1 LGSISKIIMNFKL
14 SIPDPIR
21 GLTLHKLNQQLD
33 AYANGQI
40 ADFAFTADV
49 METRDDILMNVILK
63 RKKAVA
69 RHPWEILMA
78 DASPEARRHHDALRY
93 FYDNIR
99 CAHALK
105 EDAVGGVHLLVQQ
118 MMDALAKGWAV
129 HEITWQPVSGLEG
142 GRVPT
147 RKAGSDLC
155 TASLRFVPL
164 WFFENR
170 TARLRF
176 NPQPGAMQGEPMR
189 EREWLVTTG
198 DALMLPCARAFL
210 FKHLP
215 LQLWLEYC
223 QRYGRPGIRG
233 VTAAARDLAEWNTFA
248 ESVDS
253 FLTDLTVVTSS
264 DENIELIDRKGSG
277 EPPFAKLIERMD
289 RVMAS
294 IWRGADLS
302 TISRDRGYG
311 ASLQEEEAR
320 ILETQDARMISET
333 LNETLDRWVIQY
345 LFGEGV
351 IPKAYFH
358 ISMPEKDNTAQDLA
372 IDQFLIEHGVELDM
386 VKTLERYGRTAAD
399 PGHPSLG
406 KLIGKNAHSANRS
419 YPPRTTD
426 HNHLTRNE
434 RAQPTT
440 H

>member
-1 LGSISKIIMNFKL
+1 MNFNP

-21 GLTLHKLNQQLD
+21 GLTLHKLNQQLE

-69 RHPWEILMA
+69 RHPWEILLA
-78 DASPEARRHHDALRY
+78 DGSPEARRHHDALRY

-99 CAHALK
+99 CVHALK

-129 HEITWQPVSGLEG
+129 HEITWQPVSGLAG
-142 GRVPT
+142 GRAPVVRP
-147 RKAGSDLC
+147 GSDLL

-176 NPQPGAMQGEPMR
+176 TPRPGAMQGELMR
-189 EREWLVTTG
+189 EREWLVTTS
-198 DALMLPCARAFL
+198 DALMLSCARAFL

-215 LQLWLEYC
+215 LQLWLEFC

-233 VTAAARDLAEWNTFA
+233 VTAAARDSVEWNTFA

-253 FLTDLTVVTSS
+253 FLTNLTVVTSS
-264 DENIELIDRKGSG
+264 DENIELIDLKGSG
-277 EPPFAKLIERMD
+277 EPPFANLIERMD

-358 ISMPEKDNTAQDLA
+358 ISLPEKDNTAQDLA
-372 IDQFLIEHGVELDM
+372 IDQFLIDHGVQLDV
-386 VKTLERYGRTAAD
+386 VKTLERYGRTAAE

-406 KLIGKNAHSANRS
+406 KLIGGDSQPPHRS
-419 YPPRTTD
+419 YVPRTTD
-426 HNHLTRNE
+426 HKQMTTN
-434 RAQPTT
+434 AYSQPTT

>member
-1 LGSISKIIMNFKL
+1 MNFKL

-21 GLTLHKLNQQLD
+21 GLTLQKLNQQLE
-33 AYANGQI
+33 AYASGQI

-49 METRDDILMNVILK
+49 MEQRDDILMNVILK

-78 DASPEARRHHDALRY
+78 DSSPEARRHHDALRY

-99 CAHALK
+99 CVHALK
-105 EDAVGGVHLLVQQ
+105 EDAVGGVHLLIQQ

-129 HEITWQPVSGLEG
+129 HEITWQPVTGLEG
-142 GRVPT
+142 GKVPAK
-147 RKAGSDLC
+147 KAGSDLC

-176 NPQPGAMQGEPMR
+176 TPRPGAMQGEPMR
-189 EREWLVTTG
+189 EREWLVTTS

-215 LQLWLEYC
+215 LQVWLEYC
-223 QRYGRPGIRG
+223 QRYGKPGIRG
-233 VTAAARDLAEWNTFA
+233 VTSATRDSAEWNKFK
-248 ESVDS
+248 ESVDA
-253 FLTDLTVVTSS
+253 FLGELSVITTN
-264 DENIELIDRKGSG
+264 DENLNVIDLKGSG
-277 EPPFAKLIERMD
+277 APPFADLIERMD

-333 LNETLDRWVIQY
+333 LNQTLDRWAIEY

-358 ISMPEKDNTAQDLA
+358 ISLPEKDNTAQDLA
-372 IDQFLIEHGVELDM
+372 IDQFLIEHGVQLDT
-386 VKTLERYGRTAAD
+386 VKTLERYGRTAAE
-399 PGHPSLG
+399 PGRASFGRLSGEEARPM
-406 KLIGKNAHSANRS
+406 NRG
-419 YPPRTTD
+419 Y
-426 HNHLTRNE
+426 
-434 RAQPTT
+434 RAVARGE
-440 H
+440 